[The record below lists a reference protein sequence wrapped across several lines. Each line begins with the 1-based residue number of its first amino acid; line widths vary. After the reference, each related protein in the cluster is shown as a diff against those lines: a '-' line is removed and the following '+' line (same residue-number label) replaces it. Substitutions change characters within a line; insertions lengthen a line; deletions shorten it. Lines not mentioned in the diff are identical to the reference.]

1 MKNIKYILMVLL
13 GGTLYGTMSSFV
25 KMSYSWG
32 YNAAEISFWQ
42 AFLAMLF
49 LGVCTLVSH
58 RNHPLRIGKGLPAL
72 LLTGSAIGL
81 TNFLYYQ
88 SVFYIQASLAIVLL
102 MQFTWLSLLLEW
114 VLFKH
119 KPSRAEIATVVFI
132 LIGTLLAS
140 GVLTADNL
148 HFSITGVCVAL
159 ASSLTYAVYII
170 ANGRY
175 GSGYGWQFKSMSI
188 MLGSS
193 ITIFIINAGAIVA
206 SPNMNPHFLGWVLI
220 LALAGTTIPTALFA
234 AGIPKVG
241 AGLSSILMTVELP
254 VAVLCAHIVLNE
266 QLGWTQGCGVLLML
280 LSISALNY
288 YKVSRK
294 TNLNHRQE
302 CSK

>member
-1 MKNIKYILMVLL
+1 MVLL

-42 AFLAMLF
+42 AFLAMIF
-49 LGVCTLVSH
+49 LGVCALVSH
-58 RNHPLRIGKGLPAL
+58 RSHPIKPGRTLPAL
-72 LLTGSAIGL
+72 LFTGSAIGL

-114 VLFKH
+114 ALFKH
-119 KPSRAEIATVVFI
+119 RPAKAEIVTIVFI

-140 GVLTADNL
+140 GVLTIENL
-148 HFSITGVCVAL
+148 HFSAIGVCVAL
-159 ASSLTYAVYII
+159 TSSLTYAVYII
-170 ANGRY
+170 TNGRY
-175 GSGYGWQFKSMSI
+175 GAGVGWQFKSLSI
-188 MLGSS
+188 MIGSS
-193 ITIFIINAGAIVA
+193 MTIFIINAGTIVA
-206 SPNMNPHFLGWVLI
+206 SPNMNLPFFDWVLI

-266 QLGWTQGCGVLLML
+266 QLDWSQGCGVLLML
-280 LSISALNY
+280 FSISALNY

-294 TNLNHRQE
+294 SKTNSNKKLQ

>member
-1 MKNIKYILMVLL
+1 MKNIKYILLVLL

-32 YNAAEISFWQ
+32 YSAAEISFWQ

-49 LGVCTLVSH
+49 LGVCALMSH
-58 RNHPLRIGKGLPAL
+58 RNHPGRIGKSLVAL
-72 LLTGSAIGL
+72 LFTGSAIGL

-88 SVFYIQASLAIVLL
+88 SVFFIQASLAIVLL
-102 MQFTWLSLLLEW
+102 MQFTWLSLMLEW

-119 KPSRAEIATVVFI
+119 RPALAEIVTVLFI
-132 LIGTLLAS
+132 LVGTLLAS
-140 GVLTADNL
+140 GILTAEYL
-148 HFSITGVCVAL
+148 HFSAVGVCLAL
-159 ASSLTYAVYII
+159 TSSLTYAVYII

-175 GSGYGWQFKSMSI
+175 GAGYGWQFKSMSI

-193 ITIFIINAGAIVA
+193 MTIFIINAGTIVA
-206 SPNMNPHFLGWVLI
+206 SPNMDLQFFGWVLV

-266 QLGWTQGCGVLLML
+266 QLDWSQGCGVLLML

-288 YKVSRK
+288 YKVLRK
-294 TNLNHRQE
+294 SKNNMQ